1 MNRLSSFVNLH
12 PYFKVHPGKLYAI
25 RGMLSRFVAKTAT
38 ETEMLF
44 YEFSWNGDEL
54 FVAKLTK
61 TPKACSRIS

>member
-12 PYFKVHPGKLYAI
+12 PYFKVHPGKLDAI
-25 RGMLSRFVAKTAT
+25 RGMLPRFVAKTAT
-38 ETEMLF
+38 EKEMLF